1 MIKEIKEDSTNNE
14 SEKVKSTL
22 YQKYGPPGVKTPGD
36 IDTLLN
42 SKSPVSTGVKIPEFS
57 QSKEEAKTQQ
67 K

>member
-22 YQKYGPPGVKTPGD
+22 YQKYGPPGVKT
-36 IDTLLN
+36 
-42 SKSPVSTGVKIPEFS
+42 SPVSTGVKIPEFS